1 MARAGAGCTELASQS
16 EADRTTRLFATEQS
30 EINGARL
37 YRRIGGI
44 PEEYRETYRN
54 RGTFWT
60 GRIFYSI
67 Y

>member
-1 MARAGAGCTELASQS
+1 V
-16 EADRTTRLFATEQS
+16 
-30 EINGARL
+30 L

-54 RGTFWT
+54 RGTFYRRET
-60 GRIFYSI
+60 FYSM

>member
-1 MARAGAGCTELASQS
+1 MGRGCT
-16 EADRTTRLFATEQS
+16 
-30 EINGARL
+30 ARL

-54 RGTFWT
+54 RGTFY
-60 GRIFYSI
+60 RREMFYNV